1 MCYSVLYCKHPI
13 APKTL
18 RVFKRAKIAII
29 FGITKTY
36 YPISHSSIPSSRSLQ
51 SGAVCAA
58 GRPVFYVIRHI
69 LSFANLQK

>member
-29 FGITKTY
+29 FGTTKTY
-36 YPISHSSIPSSRSLQ
+36 LLFPSCHLMI
-51 SGAVCAA
+51 A
-58 GRPVFYVIRHI
+58 
-69 LSFANLQK
+69 